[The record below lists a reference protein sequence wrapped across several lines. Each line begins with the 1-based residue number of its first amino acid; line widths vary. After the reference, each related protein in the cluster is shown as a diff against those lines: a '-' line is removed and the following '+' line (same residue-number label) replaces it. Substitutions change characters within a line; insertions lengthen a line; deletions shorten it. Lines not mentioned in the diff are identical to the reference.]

1 MDNNNNYNNYNNQ
14 GYQQPQQYPNQ
25 PYGNQPYGNQQPQYS
40 NYQQPIQ
47 TQKQGGKS
55 ELVAFLLFW
64 FLGGWGAHRFYV
76 GKIGTGILW
85 LFTAGCFGIGNLIDF
100 INFMKGTFTDKNG
113 QMLVPDCPKVLKTIA
128 LVLFI
133 LAIVGI
139 VLSFLFAGGAI
150 IAAIAGSM

>member
-25 PYGNQPYGNQQPQYS
+25 QYGYQQPQQYP
-40 NYQQPIQ
+40 NYQQPVQ
-47 TQKQGGKS
+47 AQNQGAKS

-64 FLGGWGAHRFYV
+64 FLGGWGIHRFYV
-76 GKIGTGILW
+76 GKIGTGFLW
-85 LFTAGCFGIGNLIDF
+85 LLTAGCFGIGNLIDF
-100 INFMKGTFTDKNG
+100 ISFMKGTFTDKNG
-113 QMLVPDCPKVLKTIA
+113 QMLTPDCPKVLKTIA
-128 LVLFI
+128 LVIFI

-139 VLSFLFAGGAI
+139 VLSFVLAGGAI